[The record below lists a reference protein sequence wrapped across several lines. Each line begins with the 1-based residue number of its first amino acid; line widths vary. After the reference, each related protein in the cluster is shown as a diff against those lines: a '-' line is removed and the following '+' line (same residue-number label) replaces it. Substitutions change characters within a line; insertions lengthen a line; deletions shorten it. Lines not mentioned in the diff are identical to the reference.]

1 MASIAEAVVIT
12 DAIGR
17 VLFLNRAAGELIG
30 RNRADVVGTAFESEF
45 RFIDARTREPVVDVI
60 EAVRRGGA
68 RDDAACDL
76 ELLDGGG
83 RAVPISLSAM
93 PLRRADG
100 STYGVA
106 LSIMGCTARR
116 HAQQQLRQANEALRA
131 EKEWLAR
138 TLDGIAEEVY
148 FTDMQGRYTY
158 ANPAVFREFGHS
170 LLAGI
175 EVKQIIANMVVLRAD
190 GTPRPIDE
198 APPLRALTGEVVR
211 NEEQIVRIPR
221 TGELRHRIVSS
232 APVRDSA
239 GIIVGSV
246 SIARDISERKRAEL
260 ALREADHRKN
270 LFLATLSR
278 QVRSAF
284 TPIADAARLLES
296 GQATPMSGERFE
308 AIVSNGGAY
317 IFPLLDGLD
326 DIVELMQGRLSL
338 RKQPVTLRRLLEEAV
353 QVTRPFMEARRHQL
367 RVDLPSDRLKVNA
380 DADRLRQV
388 VSNLL
393 MNAAQYTRLGG
404 QITLGCR
411 LEAQSL
417 ALFVRDTG
425 IGLGQ
430 EVLASI
436 FDMFVQLELP
446 GGMTREGGLGVG
458 IGLTLAKALAE
469 LHGGSI
475 VARSAGRDQGSTFTV
490 TLPRTIVV
498 VEDSGAA

>member
-1 MASIAEAVVIT
+1 
-12 DAIGR
+12 
-17 VLFLNRAAGELIG
+17 L
-30 RNRADVVGTAFESEF
+30 
-45 RFIDARTREPVVDVI
+45 EPVVDVI

-367 RVDLPSDRLKVNA
+367 RVDLPSDRL
-380 DADRLRQV
+380 
-388 VSNLL
+388 L

-490 TLPRTIVV
+490 
-498 VEDSGAA
+498 